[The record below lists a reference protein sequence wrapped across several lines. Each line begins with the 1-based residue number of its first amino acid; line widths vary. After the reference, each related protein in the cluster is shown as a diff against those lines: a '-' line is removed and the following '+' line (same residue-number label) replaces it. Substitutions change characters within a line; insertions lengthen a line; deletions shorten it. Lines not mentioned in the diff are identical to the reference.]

1 MPLTRRQ
8 KWRIDKVQSEKIA
21 RADKAASKV
30 ESQIDENDKEL
41 QGKVITRYG
50 QRQLVEDENGKVFQS
65 VSRQNIGFSVA
76 GDRVLFQRTKNDE
89 AIVTAIYPRNN
100 ELKRQDKL
108 IAANIDQLWLVVALE
123 PHYEFELIDRYLIMA
138 ENLNLSIGIIVNKIE
153 LANNG
158 NEFLDDFID
167 YQSLGYDVHF
177 LSVKSNINIE
187 IFKNQLISKSHIFL
201 GQSGVGKSSLINSLI
216 PDLKLR
222 VNEISYKSKLG
233 KHTTTNTTLYH
244 IPTGGDLI
252 DSPGVREFQLEN
264 LTETE
269 IRNGFKEF
277 KALSDDC
284 RFRDCKHISEPNCAV
299 KDALEKGEINII
311 KSQQDKKLQKVL
323 LSQCRNQKRM

>member
-138 ENLNLSIGIIVNKIE
+138 ENLNLSVGIIVNKIE
-153 LANNG
+153 LANND
-158 NEFLDDFID
+158 NEFLDDFIH
-167 YQSLGYDVHF
+167 YQSLGYDVNF
-177 LSVKSNINIE
+177 LSVKSKINIE

-222 VNEISYKSKLG
+222 VNEISNKSKLG

-277 KALSDDC
+277 KALSDEC

-299 KDALEKGEINII
+299 KDALEKGEININRYHSYLNI
-311 KSQQDKKLQKVL
+311 LT
-323 LSQCRNQKRM
+323 